1 MVVDIILFA
10 VLAIAI
16 FIGWK
21 RGLVLSIF
29 LLGSTIISI
38 ILASLLSPVVSAG
51 LDKLGVADAMAPKF
65 SSYVE
70 EAMLK
75 EYSQTGAMD
84 VEAAADSLPLPS
96 FLSDKVAENINDSA
110 ADSIESIAGKIGAEA
125 ADMVCTVISFAI
137 VFVLVMILM
146 QVIKK
151 LLKIVVRLPIVN
163 KVDKIGG
170 LAIGL
175 VQGLLFVL
183 VVLLLVSALSSASFM
198 QGPVEAIEGST
209 LTRFLYEGNFIGKI
223 IAALI

>member
-1 MVVDIILFA
+1 MVVDIILLA
-10 VLAIAI
+10 VLAVAI

-38 ILASLLSPVVSAG
+38 ILASLLSPFVSAG

-70 EAMLK
+70 EAMLE
-75 EYSQTGAMD
+75 EYNQTGAMD

-96 FLSDKVAENINDSA
+96 FLSNKVAENINESA

-137 VFVLVMILM
+137 VFISS
-146 QVIKK
+146 
-151 LLKIVVRLPIVN
+151 RLARIFLIPSGPSFKSEFINFEVSSDVNRPRENPIV
-163 KVDKIGG
+163 I
-170 LAIGL
+170 
-175 VQGLLFVL
+175 
-183 VVLLLVSALSSASFM
+183 AS
-198 QGPVEAIEGST
+198 I
-209 LTRFLYEGNFIGKI
+209 
-223 IAALI
+223 